1 MRIKIETLGN
11 LLKTSNVTINNN
23 NITNPV
29 INNNIHQNITIY
41 GTEELPDAKRQLRK
55 LCRAHKFD
63 ECVPRYIQMKHF
75 PEGNGNIRF
84 DSENNCLEVFEKDG
98 WIQVDKDSELS
109 NLTRLSSQEVIER
122 YGKDMYLNF
131 FNNYVLKQLGN
142 EDSNEFRNVRQKVE
156 HVIRNGNQYVDSEDS
171 E

>member
-1 MRIKIETLGN
+1 
-11 LLKTSNVTINNN
+11 
-23 NITNPV
+23 
-29 INNNIHQNITIY
+29 
-41 GTEELPDAKRQLRK
+41 
-55 LCRAHKFD
+55 
-63 ECVPRYIQMKHF
+63 MKHF

-98 WIQVDKDSELS
+98 WVQVDKDSELS

-142 EDSNEFRNVRQKVE
+142 EDSKLRCIEARVFPTF
-156 HVIRNGNQYVDSEDS
+156 
-171 E
+171 